1 MITAQLYLLSA
12 GDTLAPVINMGD
24 INGKKNELQSNGTG
38 VKVGR
43 AKYFPAST
51 GQQPK

>member
-1 MITAQLYLLSA
+1 MAISVVSRRYPCP
-12 GDTLAPVINMGD
+12 GNKHGD
-24 INGKKNELQSNGTG
+24 INGQKNELQSNGTG

-51 GQQPK
+51 GE